1 MIVKED
7 GLQYVESLLLKLLG
21 AIISTNGTV
30 NAGSSS
36 MMTLHTISDF
46 EDRIRRLI
54 PDPLKTNSL
63 KKAKEI
69 LSALRNSKK
78 SKANIIFHGNADRSP
93 LKTPV
98 DKFHHMLQKDVLG
111 HKTDIHVS
119 QYLLAVLEFIATD
132 ILQLAGHYVRNMI
145 HTEITS

>member
-78 SKANIIFHGNADRSP
+78 SK
-93 LKTPV
+93 
-98 DKFHHMLQKDVLG
+98 
-111 HKTDIHVS
+111 
-119 QYLLAVLEFIATD
+119 E
-132 ILQLAGHYVRNMI
+132 
-145 HTEITS
+145 